1 MKEILAN
8 NFGIKLLSLLLA
20 SIMWIVI
27 INLDDPT
34 ISRTYQGVTVEIT
47 NESAIASLGQVYD
60 VVEGRTVTVSV
71 KGKRSVVDKIKASD
85 LKASVDLSNISSF
98 NKVEITA
105 SCEKY
110 AYENLEITA
119 KPKLMEI
126 TLENRGEKQVNV
138 KVVTTGTPA
147 NGYSVGMVEAKPVM
161 LAVSGAESV
170 VERIAEA
177 RVTVDV
183 GGETETFTKK
193 NLEPKLYD
201 ENGKEID
208 ASRLTLNKTKVA
220 ATVNILKVKNIPI
233 EVTTTGT
240 PASGYGVQQI
250 DYDPQTIQVAGLDN
264 ELSALASIPIQVDVE
279 GAKSDVE
286 QTILLEDYLPKGI
299 RMVEAVES
307 IAVKI
312 TIKQMSTKDFYLST
326 QDILVKNLSEE
337 FEFNFISPDTSI
349 RARLM
354 GMKEALDDVTVANL
368 GAYID
373 LEDLTEG
380 KHTVEIYLTLGEEVQ
395 LVDTPKVAVKLT
407 PFVEEEPE
415 EETNTEDE
423 GGESE

>member
-349 RARLM
+349 RTRLM

-373 LEDLTEG
+373 LEGLTEG

-395 LVDTPKVAVKLT
+395 LVDTPKVAIKLT
-407 PFVEEEPE
+407 PFVEEESE
-415 EETNTEDE
+415 GEMNTEDE